1 MQKRGACR
9 FFLWYDPF
17 LPQKTRN
24 VMASLL
30 TELRSIER
38 ENVGLKMEI
47 SKLNAKMKMA
57 CWHVSAAAL

>member
-1 MQKRGACR
+1 MPKCGSCK

-17 LPQKTRN
+17 LPQKTKN

-30 TELRSIER
+30 RELRSIER
-38 ENVGLKMEI
+38 ENVALKMEI

-57 CWHVSAAAL
+57 CWHVSASAL